1 MTDSFSLSDLDDL
14 VGFEFDDE
22 FVSGPK
28 DAPKPKSAAVAD
40 VKPMAVS
47 NPVATMVAEAE
58 AALNLGV
65 SASEPSLTPGPFGG
79 LQPPEAD
86 AVPTAS
92 SQVMD
97 FVIDPGMMDQ
107 VLSLAEMEDP
117 VMEDSHQPDP
127 LAALAPSKTIDEID
141 LAATVA
147 ELDALDAEVEPVIE
161 EAEVFDVAATTVVEE
176 SPQVLNSNSGQ
187 ANAFAGMS
195 GGNESLP
202 VLATNGREVQIP
214 RITVHVF
221 AERTD
226 TLAAAERAGQDRRM
240 SRATTQ
246 IRVGG
251 VPAAIAAYQYESTPP
266 LIMVESMADART
278 LLNQI
283 DDLAEVCDAGTKVI
297 IIGATN
303 DIQLYRELMRRGV
316 SEYIVAPVQPLQLIS
331 AIDNLFADP
340 AQPFVGRS
348 IAFVGARGG
357 SGASALAH
365 NTAYAMS
372 ERIGLNTVIVD
383 YDLPFGTAGLD
394 FNQDPLNG
402 VVDALNHPDRLD
414 ATLLDRMMARCTDK
428 LSLFA
433 APATLEGDWDIQPEA
448 FAEVTSRIRSTAPFV
463 VLDLPHLWSTWMR
476 QTLISADEV
485 VLVATPDLAS
495 LRNAKNMIDLIKQGR
510 PNDAPPR
517 LVLNQVGM
525 PGRPEIP
532 AKDFGAA
539 LGIHP
544 SLSIGFD
551 AKMFGAAAN
560 NGQMILDANG
570 KSKIADAF
578 ETLAQIVSCRELP
591 ASAVRASSSG
601 RGHKGSIF
609 TNLFNRKT

>member
-1 MTDSFSLSDLDDL
+1 MGITESFGVKDFDDL
-14 VGFEFDDE
+14 EGFDFDDDFLTGE
-22 FVSGPK
+22 AVPVSAGPVS
-28 DAPKPKSAAVAD
+28 AGSGRAQVVTAMKPVNPVSQMVAD
-40 VKPMAVS
+40 
-47 NPVATMVAEAE
+47 AE
-58 AALNLGV
+58 AALNLGT
-65 SASEPSLTPGPFGG
+65 SIRDEALTPGPFGG
-79 LQPPEAD
+79 LEPSETLTAMPNDDPEPRGATPILDVAQGPLGAVAANLDDLEARIAEAMDFDDRAD
-86 AVPTAS
+86 AYLPLVETE
-92 SQVMD
+92 V
-97 FVIDPGMMDQ
+97 
-107 VLSLAEMEDP
+107 EDGL
-117 VMEDSHQPDP
+117 EISA
-127 LAALAPSKTIDEID
+127 LAAN
-141 LAATVA
+141 AASLITV
-147 ELDALDAEVEPVIE
+147 
-161 EAEVFDVAATTVVEE
+161 
-176 SPQVLNSNSGQ
+176 S
-187 ANAFAGMS
+187 ANA
-195 GGNESLP
+195 EPLP
-202 VLATNGREVQIP
+202 ILSSDGREVQIP

-221 AERTD
+221 ADRSD

-251 VPAAIAAYQYESTPP
+251 VPAAVNAYQYESTPP
-266 LIMVESMADART
+266 LIVVESMADART
-278 LLNQI
+278 LLAQI
-283 DDLAEVCDAGTKVI
+283 DELAEVCDTGTKVI

-316 SEYIVAPVQPLQLIS
+316 SEYLVAPIQPLQLIS
-331 AIDNLFADP
+331 AIDGLFADP

-357 SGASALAH
+357 AGASALAH

-414 ATLLDRMMARCTDK
+414 ATLLDRMMVRCTDK

-433 APATLEGDWDIQPEA
+433 APATLDGDWDIKPEA
-448 FAEVTSRIRSTAPFV
+448 FEEVTSRIRATAPFV
-463 VLDLPHLWSTWMR
+463 VLDLPHLWSAWMR
-476 QTLISADEV
+476 QTLIAADEV
-485 VLVATPDLAS
+485 VIVATPDLAS

-517 LVLNQVGM
+517 LVLNQIGM

-544 SLSIGFD
+544 SLSIPFD
-551 AKMFGAAAN
+551 ARLFGAAAN
-560 NGQMILDANG
+560 NGQMILDAG
-570 KSKIADAF
+570 AKSKAAESF

-591 ASAVRASSSG
+591 ATASRGAPAG
-601 RGHKGSIF
+601 RGSKGAFLSS
-609 TNLFNRKT
+609 LFSKKT